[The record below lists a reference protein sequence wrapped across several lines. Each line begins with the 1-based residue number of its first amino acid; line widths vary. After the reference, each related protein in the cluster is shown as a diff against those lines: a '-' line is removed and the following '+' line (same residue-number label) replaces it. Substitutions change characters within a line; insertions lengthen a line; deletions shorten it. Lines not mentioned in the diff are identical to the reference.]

1 MPNVCHSCATT
12 SVVQRPCGLVV
23 ATIRLIRDRRRK
35 NASVAHVRM
44 EKQQLSVEEKRLKV
58 EQDRLEL
65 DKIRLQWMPLST
77 HFVDPPFVFPDE

>member
-1 MPNVCHSCATT
+1 
-12 SVVQRPCGLVV
+12 
-23 ATIRLIRDRRRK
+23 
-35 NASVAHVRM
+35 M